1 MKLGQ
6 KYYYIDQESLTVGLN
21 VLLSHSIESHS
32 KYGVCVFKTGTDA
45 NGEGKYAKVE
55 DSLVFTKKGDAEIK
69 LREVAP
75 IITEANATGQ
85 ELNKV
90 MREAREKVIGKP
102 QYDKVEV

>member
-1 MKLGQ
+1 
-6 KYYYIDQESLTVGLN
+6 
-21 VLLSHSIESHS
+21 
-32 KYGVCVFKTGTDA
+32 
-45 NGEGKYAKVE
+45 
-55 DSLVFTKKGDAEIK
+55 VFTKKGDAEIK

-90 MREAREKVIGKP
+90 MREAREAVIGKP